1 MRARVRE
8 CDKRLVCVL
17 SLLKP
22 VVGHYRKH
30 SAEEAPRIDSLS
42 DTPVLKITLACT
54 EDGFK
59 YVFIEQGINGCIDV
73 VLEVGSLVIAYASIN
88 DIDAKVKDIT
98 GGGVE
103 IRVELGKAVVAELV
117 I

>member
-1 MRARVRE
+1 M
-8 CDKRLVCVL
+8 
-17 SLLKP
+17 
-22 VVGHYRKH
+22 
-30 SAEEAPRIDSLS
+30 
-42 DTPVLKITLACT
+42 CT

-73 VLEVGSLVIAYASIN
+73 VLEVGSLVVAYASID

-103 IRVELGKAVVAELV
+103 IRVELGKAVVAEFV